1 MDAAEFKVR
10 GQEMVEYICNYL
22 EDVGS
27 RRVTSTVEP
36 GYLRPLLPKE
46 APQEPED
53 WDQILADVDSKIMP
67 GITHWQHP
75 RFHAYF
81 PSGNSYPSIL
91 GDMLSDAIGCIGF
104 SWAASPA
111 CTELETIV
119 TDWFGKALGLPDDFL
134 SQGSGGGVIQSSA
147 SECVLVSMLAAR
159 AHAIRQLRRAEQ
171 PKSPASPCPSDTDDD
186 GLLDNEAAGEE
197 TATDSTYLPRLVAYC
212 SRESHSCVEKA
223 ARIAL
228 VRLRILEPDEHS
240 ALRGATLAKAMEA
253 DVRRGLVP
261 FFVSTTL
268 GTTSCCSFDNLTEI
282 GPVVRRHPDVWLHV
296 DGAYAGN
303 GFICPELRV
312 HMQGIQYADSFNT
325 NPNKWLLTSF
335 DCSCLWVR
343 DRLRL
348 TSGLIVDPLYLQH
361 SNMDETIDYRHWGIP
376 LSRRFRALKLFF
388 VLRRYG
394 IAGLQRYVRNHIKL
408 AKSFEAL
415 VRDDHR
421 FEVCND
427 VRLGLVC
434 FRLRGPDRMNQQLL
448 AALNESGKLHMIPSM
463 VRGRY
468 VIRFCVVAEHATEA
482 DIEHAWEVISEHAT
496 DLLDEVPLSP
506 VARKTPRTP
515 TELAEKLSLT
525 RTLSRRHSFVRS
537 VSRVQYQRSLSRTS
551 LYDGA
556 TPITV
561 PEDEAGDDLSLSLS
575 LGSSDSVVG
584 SPCSSGF
591 GGFGHGHG
599 LAGLNLGNSFHC
611 STPTICE
618 EDPLGLVLDQQRQKQ
633 QQQQQH
639 QPQENG
645 DQAERAAALPP
656 PAAPTPASAMA
667 KKAFSTGLLGR
678 TPVKNA

>member
-1 MDAAEFKVR
+1 MDAAEFRVR
-10 GQEMVEYICNYL
+10 GQEMVEYICSYM
-22 EDVGS
+22 EGVGK
-27 RRVTSTVEP
+27 RRVTSDVEP
-36 GYLRPLLPKE
+36 GYLRPLLPAE
-46 APQEPED
+46 APQQPD
-53 WDQILADVDSKIMP
+53 SWDQIFADVESKIMP

-75 RFHAYF
+75 QFHAYF

-119 TDWFGKALGLPDDFL
+119 TDWLGKSLGLPDDFL
-134 SQGSGGGVIQSSA
+134 SSGSGGGVIQGSA
-147 SECVLVSMLAAR
+147 SECILVSMLAAR
-159 AHAIRQLRRAEQ
+159 AHTIRRLRRAER
-171 PKSPASPCPSDTDDD
+171 PPGSPTTTIEALLDEGD
-186 GLLDNEAAGEE
+186 GLLDDEQVGEE

-212 SRESHSCVEKA
+212 SKESHSCVEKA

-240 ALRGATLAKAMEA
+240 SLRGATLAKAM
-253 DVRRGLVP
+253 DDDIRRGLVP

-268 GTTSCCSFDNLTEI
+268 GTTSCCSFDNLVEI
-282 GPVVRRHPDVWLHV
+282 GPVVRRHQDVWLHV

-303 GFICPELRV
+303 GFICPELRE
-312 HMQGIQYADSFNT
+312 HMKGIQYADSFNT

-343 DRLRL
+343 DRRRL
-348 TSGLIVDPLYLQH
+348 TAGLIVDPLYLQH

-376 LSRRFRALKLFF
+376 LSRRFRALKLWF

-394 IAGLQRYVRNHIKL
+394 IQGLQKYVRNHIRL

-427 VRLGLVC
+427 VKLGLVC
-434 FRLRGPDRMNQQLL
+434 FRLRGTDRLNQQLL
-448 AALNESGKLHMIPSM
+448 ATINASGKLHMIPSM
-463 VRGRY
+463 VRGKY
-468 VIRFCVVAEHATEA
+468 VLRFCVVAESACDA

-506 VARKTPRTP
+506 VIRKPVTP
-515 TELAEKLSLT
+515 TELKEKLSLK
-525 RTLSRRHSFVRS
+525 RTLSRRLSFVRS

-561 PEDEAGDDLSLSLS
+561 PEDDLHDDLDEF
-575 LGSSDSVVG
+575 GSSPGSGLGGGAPAVG
-584 SPCSSGF
+584 SPRSPLTLSGLS
-591 GGFGHGHG
+591 HG
-599 LAGLNLGNSFHC
+599 LGALSGLGASFQC
-611 STPTICE
+611 GTPTITE
-618 EDPLGLVLDQQRQKQ
+618 SDEDPFRLALEQQRQQ
-633 QQQQQH
+633 QDGAEQGE
-639 QPQENG
+639 QE
-645 DQAERAAALPP
+645 AM
-656 PAAPTPASAMA
+656 PAVVKA
-667 KKAFSTGLLGR
+667 KKAFSTGLLGGR
-678 TPVKNA
+678 TAVKNA